1 MALGLGGLD
10 QQLNDKVATFGSMPE
25 SELAKKVKLSS
36 GLLDALAAEK
46 VLQQKAAAA
55 RELSLSQESSPKTI
69 IQKNEE
75 EVLRNTQQE
84 LANQV
89 DGTLK
94 NKQAKRTKNMNRMAG
109 MDPRMLQAMQ
119 KKRGLAAAPVQRR
132 QVAAQGGIVGYAP
145 GGPVSFQQDPYGTN
159 RGKAI
164 DSIRNR
170 TDLTVE
176 EKKELLRKIM
186 LNPQGDSTTIPVG
199 TVSSARPKGLMGVI
213 PAGME
218 TSAMD
223 VASDARLPFKALE
236 LEGDKSEYLPY
247 LAGLLGPKKSG
258 NLLTEAEQSVVDA
271 ARVPV
276 TTPDFKPI
284 TTPIPEEKGITTVIP
299 EEKKKEKVTPTPTS
313 TPTITSKPENKE
325 RDLSRLL
332 YMMSAKGGLG
342 SRARAGR
349 EFDLQEFEKKIQQD
363 TIDAKR
369 ELNKIT
375 KDSTNYQML
384 QNRLTQVNTEIQ
396 SIMERL
402 ATSPIG
408 IALARAQQE
417 ASDDPEDTRKQQ
429 VLAEQKKL
437 YNLELERL
445 ADPTGADVGLLVQ
458 QKELQEVVRS
468 YTKNMKTFDG
478 FGKLKIR

>member
-1 MALGLGGLD
+1 
-10 QQLNDKVATFGSMPE
+10 
-25 SELAKKVKLSS
+25 
-36 GLLDALAAEK
+36 
-46 VLQQKAAAA
+46 
-55 RELSLSQESSPKTI
+55 
-69 IQKNEE
+69 
-75 EVLRNTQQE
+75 
-84 LANQV
+84 
-89 DGTLK
+89 
-94 NKQAKRTKNMNRMAG
+94 
-109 MDPRMLQAMQ
+109 
-119 KKRGLAAAPVQRR
+119 
-132 QVAAQGGIVGYAP
+132 
-145 GGPVSFQQDPYGTN
+145 
-159 RGKAI
+159 
-164 DSIRNR
+164 
-170 TDLTVE
+170 
-176 EKKELLRKIM
+176 
-186 LNPQGDSTTIPVG
+186 
-199 TVSSARPKGLMGVI
+199 VSSARPKGLMGVI

-236 LEGDKSEYLPY
+236 LQDLQKDKTVNTSNIPGIIENTTVPGKVL
-247 LAGLLGPKKSG
+247 S
-258 NLLTEAEQSVVDA
+258 EAEQSILDSSQVISPEV
-271 ARVPV
+271 
-276 TTPDFKPI
+276 FKPNLEAV
-284 TTPIPEEKGITTVIP
+284 TVPKKGITTVIP
-299 EEKKKEKVTPTPTS
+299 EEKKKEKVTPTSTPTS

-384 QNRLTQVNTEIQ
+384 QNRLTQVNAEIQ

-417 ASDDPEDTRKQQ
+417 ASDDREDTRKQQ

>member
-1 MALGLGGLD
+1 MSLGLGSL
-10 QQLNDKVATFGSMPE
+10 T
-25 SELAKKVKLSS
+25 SELDRKETAFQSLPQSELMKKRKLAPTG
-36 GLLDALAAEK
+36 GLPASLTDALIAEK
-46 VLQQKAAAA
+46 VLNDKAAAA
-55 RELSLSQESSPKTI
+55 NSMAASMQGDPRTVVQ
-69 IQKNEE
+69 QNEADIE
-75 EVLRNTQQE
+75 TQTQQE
-84 LANQV
+84 VLKATAGVLQNRAN
-89 DGTLK
+89 K
-94 NKQAKRTKNMNRMAG
+94 IKSAQAKR
-109 MDPRMLQAMQ
+109 AMQ
-119 KKRGLAAAPVQRR
+119 QGMGITRSPVQRR
-132 QVAAQGGIVGYAP
+132 QTMAQGGIVGYAP
-145 GGPVSFQQDPYGTN
+145 GGNVSFQQDPYGSN

-186 LNPQGDSTTIPVG
+186 LNPQGDSTTLPVG

-247 LAGLLGPKKSG
+247 LAGLFGPKKSG

-384 QNRLTQVNTEIQ
+384 QNRLTQVNAEIQ

-429 VLAEQKKL
+429 VLVEQKKL